1 MTTLQS
7 TSIDGTATLTAGLT
21 AQSLSE
27 KTAIVPSAA
36 TGTLTLNALTQ
47 SIVYYNVPATAN
59 WILNIRGDAS
69 NTLNS
74 VMAIGESLTIT
85 TLVVN
90 GPIAYYPTAL
100 QIDGTTTSARWLG
113 RSAPTN
119 GNSNTVDSYSYT
131 VIKTANSTYTVLASA
146 AETGFG
152 DLGEEFGLYSF
163 ARHTFTTAGVSGR
176 FGPTLSQVRAAYSTQ
191 PWAQNTA
198 YLNMTVQGI
207 QRWAVPISGTY
218 RITAAGACG
227 SGYGAPSNNRGYG
240 AVIRGDFRLTAGWIL
255 EIAVGQAGT
264 GNGGGG
270 GGTFVVRE
278 VTANNHQ
285 PLIIA
290 GAGGGIDVRYPV
302 TPSYHDASYTI
313 NGNPGG
319 GGYGTGGIAYNGGTN
334 GQGGQDGGANGGAG
348 GGFFSN
354 GGVNPGTFGGYG
366 LLFGG
371 NAPTT
376 NSLVGGA
383 PDTDGNGGFGGGGG
397 SSDDQGAGGGGY
409 SGGGG
414 TSEDEHG
421 GGGGSFNSGTN
432 QTNLTY
438 NTAGPGYVIVERIA

>member
-7 TSIDGTATLTAGLT
+7 TSINGTATLTAGLT

-36 TGTLTLNALTQ
+36 TGTLTLNVLTQ

-74 VMAIGESLTIT
+74 AMAVGESLTIT

-100 QIDGTTTSARWLG
+100 QIDGSTVSAKWLG

-176 FGPTLSQVRAAYSTQ
+176 FGPTLAQVRSAYSAQ
-191 PWAQNTA
+191 SWALNTA

-227 SGYGAPSNNRGYG
+227 SGYSVPSNNRGYG

-255 EIAVGQAGT
+255 EIAVGQPGT

-285 PLIIA
+285 PLIV
-290 GAGGGIDVRYPV
+290 AGGGGGMDARYSPE
-302 TPSYHDASYTI
+302 PSYHDASYTV

-319 GGYGTGGIAYNGGTN
+319 GGSRSGSAYNGGTN
-334 GQGGQDGGANGGAG
+334 GQGGQDGGDNGGAG

-354 GGVNPGTFGGYG
+354 GGNSPGTYGGYG
-366 LLFGG
+366 FLLGGTSPNANSLIGG
-371 NAPTT
+371 N
-376 NSLVGGA
+376 
-383 PDTDGNGGFGGGGG
+383 PDNDGTGGFGGGAG

-414 TSEDEHG
+414 CIENDHG
-421 GGGGSFNSGTN
+421 GGGGSYNSGTT